1 MATNVEIPARC
12 GVPETSRSAAT
23 LPDNRTN
30 SRRREAPAGIGI
42 VIHFGDI
49 DLGSTAGLVQRPA
62 HDQRAPGVAL
72 YQQDHLTVLEQRRK
86 RSRYHRLRVAARHN
100 DDDTGA
106 IDGSSEIARC
116 ALNRSKAA
124 SLALDF
130 HSATRSNFGEPR
142 IVDIVEP
149 QLEPG
154 DAQFGDEIETTDSR
168 SDYRNRLRASLRHGF
183 LLYVGLELLLLT
195 TEISR

>member
-1 MATNVEIPARC
+1 M
-12 GVPETSRSAAT
+12 
-23 LPDNRTN
+23 
-30 SRRREAPAGIGI
+30 
-42 VIHFGDI
+42 
-49 DLGSTAGLVQRPA
+49 
-62 HDQRAPGVAL
+62 
-72 YQQDHLTVLEQRRK
+72 EQRRK

-100 DDDTGA
+100 DDGTGA

-154 DAQFGDEIETTDSR
+154 DAQFGDEIKTTDSR